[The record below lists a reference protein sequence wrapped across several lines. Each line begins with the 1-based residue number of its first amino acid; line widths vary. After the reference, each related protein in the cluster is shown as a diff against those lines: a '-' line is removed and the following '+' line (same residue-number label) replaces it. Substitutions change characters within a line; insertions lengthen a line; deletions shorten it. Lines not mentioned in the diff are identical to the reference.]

1 MGEGGGGL
9 DKNSCETGR
18 VVTYV
23 VSFDNGELQLVKG
36 FYFEMVKCKKK
47 KKKKMNTEVTFFFR
61 MTMHGRNTTLVH
73 RMDG

>member
-1 MGEGGGGL
+1 MGDGVRFFVTFLGVCVGGGGRRGGGL

-23 VSFDNGELQLVKG
+23 VSFDNVQLQLVKG

-47 KKKKMNTEVTFFFR
+47 KKKNE
-61 MTMHGRNTTLVH
+61 H
-73 RMDG
+73 

>member
-1 MGEGGGGL
+1 MCWWGREGEGL

-23 VSFDNGELQLVKG
+23 VSFDNVQLQLVKG

-47 KKKKMNTEVTFFFR
+47 MSTEVTFFFR
-61 MTMHGRNTTLVH
+61 MTMLGRNTTHVH